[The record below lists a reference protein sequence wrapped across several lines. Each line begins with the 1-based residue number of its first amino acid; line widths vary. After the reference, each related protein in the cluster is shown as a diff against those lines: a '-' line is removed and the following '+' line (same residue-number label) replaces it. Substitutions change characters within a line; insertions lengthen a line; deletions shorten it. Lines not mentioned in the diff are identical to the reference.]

1 LIVESPLYNRTKELK
16 AVKLAPRFLSNL
28 KSLHYNGS
36 KVKMADSGCD
46 DVDFELESI
55 EIASHSFEI
64 TTIAHL
70 PIEMLMF
77 NQSRGVEISGQK
89 VWCGSLTVADYIL
102 RNKDLIKNR
111 VVIELGA
118 GTGILG
124 MVCSRI
130 GCRKTILTD
139 NDPRSIKHMVEDC
152 HRNSVEADVR
162 ILDWFC
168 PDVSSLEI
176 SGENISSNLCVIAGD
191 VLYKRTL
198 LKPFFCTSRLLLESK
213 SESTMYL
220 CHVPRAGVEYADVVG
235 EATGHGLLIEE
246 INFSS
251 EDTENARKYCP
262 EEDTSRA
269 KLFKICLSG

>member
-1 LIVESPLYNRTKELK
+1 
-16 AVKLAPRFLSNL
+16 
-28 KSLHYNGS
+28 
-36 KVKMADSGCD
+36 MADSGSD

-77 NQSRGVEISGQK
+77 NQSKGVEISGQK

-111 VVIELGA
+111 VVVELGA

-124 MVCSRI
+124 MVCCRI
-130 GCRKTILTD
+130 GCRKIILTD

-168 PDVSSLEI
+168 PDVSSLELC
-176 SGENISSNLCVIAGD
+176 GENISSNLCVIAGD

-220 CHVPRAGVEYADVVG
+220 CHVPRAGVEYADVIG
-235 EATGHGLLIEE
+235 EATRHELLIEE
-246 INFSS
+246 ITFSS